1 MASKS
6 GAARAP
12 SPIAVIGLG
21 CRYPGAAS
29 IPELWCNILGSKQQ
43 FRPMPDCRLP
53 MAQYQH
59 ADKSQA
65 DKTYGTQA
73 AVIDGY
79 AFDWAAK
86 RIPKSAYEATDIVHW
101 LALDVAL
108 QMLADAGYD
117 SAKLPRETTQV
128 IVGNT
133 LTGEFTRSNT
143 LRLRWP
149 YVQKSLAKAAAEVGL
164 AATDLDLLSQAMEAR
179 FKSVF
184 APTNEDS
191 LAGGLANTIAGRICN
206 FLNLNGGGFTVD
218 GACSSSLI
226 AIYTAASNL
235 ASGSCDFAIAGGVDV
250 SLDPFELIGFAK
262 TGALTPT
269 QMAVYDQR
277 GNGFIPGEGA
287 GFVALKRLADAQRDG
302 DKIYAVLDG
311 WGMSSDGKGGI
322 TAPTARG
329 QSLALHRAYEMAG
342 IAADELDFIEGHG
355 TGTAVGDK
363 VELLGVV
370 QALKRAGGAP
380 ARAVGMTSFKSIVG
394 HTKAAAGIGAF
405 IKTALALNQRVLP
418 PTAGCELP
426 YALFNDEALSLYPL
440 LRGRR
445 VAADQTLRAGVSA
458 MGFGG
463 INLHVTL
470 RSGQAP
476 LPELA
481 PRIGTEAAL
490 ASKQDSELLC
500 LAAASQAHL
509 FEQTQT
515 LLTQSQGMSL
525 AQLVDLAAQC
535 QRQLQPGA
543 YRLAVVCQ
551 RPEGLQQALTRA
563 LELLAGDLVAG
574 TCHEVAEC
582 GLFLSAS
589 HPKTPVG
596 FMFPGQGSQRVAAAA
611 GLVQRFDWAQAL
623 VAQADAWAAAVGTPG
638 LAQRIWPILDLSP
651 SNTEREQLAEA
662 LKPTAYAQPAI
673 VLVSLIWLEYLR
685 RLGVSPAVCV
695 GHSLGE
701 LSAFYASG
709 AFSAQTLIEL
719 ACLRG
724 QLMAATGAADG
735 ASGAA
740 DASGAMLSLP
750 LDAQASQALIE
761 QLAHPGIL
769 VLANR
774 NSPQQ
779 TVVAGDTEAVEA
791 LAALAASQ
799 GHNSVRLRVS
809 HAFHSPHMAGAAA
822 EFALKAQLPLQPEAQ
837 HCPMISSI
845 DGQAVDAAIDLRHY
859 LAEQIVQPVDFVK
872 ALGQVQQQAG
882 LLLEVGPAG
891 VLGQLAQ
898 QLNPRL
904 AVAAVEA
911 KAQLWQSFNQALAKL
926 FVGGWELD
934 LALLYEQRLVNP
946 FVPAAAMQFIVNPC
960 EREQLGAYSG
970 PQVQGSAAGL
980 VGINADYWQQRGD
993 FIRAVIAADQH
1004 SLSLSSGAVP
1014 TAPAQLLPTA
1024 VPTASALLPSSSNAT
1039 SAALPSV
1046 AAQIFDWASSAT
1058 GFSRD
1063 SLHRKLL
1070 LSDDLNLDSI
1080 KAGDFVGK
1088 IFSHYQLPDVLQP
1101 QAYHNASLG
1110 ELMALVEQHS
1120 AAPLE
1125 TSDALP
1131 DAQALVISLAA
1142 EATGFAASAISP
1154 SQRLLDDLN
1163 LDSIKA
1169 GDLISKSRVAL
1180 GVAEPLAEL
1189 NPMTLSL
1196 GELAAALTAASGA
1209 ALARQPK
1216 PQVAASQLVFA
1227 QLALMTGFAQD
1238 QLSAGMSLADDLNL
1252 DSIKIGSLAA
1262 QLHQQ
1267 LKLGDVPP
1275 APFAADTSVQEVI
1288 NWVASQQAPGR
1299 APAAAPAPAHAS
1311 WVRCFDLQLAAAP
1324 LHTQAAASTPVG
1336 YELGILC
1343 LAADQPRAK
1352 QLAQCLR
1359 HLGHQA
1365 QVLVLGKTLKP
1376 QQQASINHW
1385 LLLPPNTQA
1394 QALAAQLPAALALRA
1409 TFASLSAE
1417 PHISA
1422 ITLVQFQADQA
1433 SDAQSIWYAEGDWH
1447 TAANSAFAA
1456 SLHLERPQ
1464 QQTWVLDLPAA
1475 STDEQIAACLTA
1487 EWRTAKP
1494 YTLAYYDSQA
1504 QRYQASSQLLE
1515 THNLAPRAINWS
1527 AQDWV
1532 LVTGG
1537 AKGITAACALA
1548 FAQHTGCRMLLLGSS
1563 PWSPSAHDTS
1573 EIGQNLAA
1581 FAAAGLTAEY
1591 LACDLANS
1599 SELGRLLAEFEQ
1611 QQGTITGV
1619 IHGAGSNRPRRAEQ
1633 VSAAEAAIEI
1643 APKLGGLLAL
1653 CDYFNGRAPKLM
1665 LAMTSIIGVTGMAGN
1680 AWYAYANDA
1689 CARLLGQFQRQ
1700 HPSCQVAALAY
1711 SVWAELG
1718 MGARMGS
1725 TNHLAKM
1732 GIDAIPPAQGIEAF
1746 MTACLQQLPST
1757 QVVISSRLGGLDT
1770 WPEAQARPLPKACR
1784 FAGKVQQFTPGVER
1798 WCEEQLSLADDLYL
1812 QDHYYKGVYL
1822 FPTVM
1827 GLEAMAQNLA
1837 LVLGL
1842 AELPALQLRNIM
1854 LERPIIVDP
1863 DQGAGIRLH
1872 VYVHPRQPEQPLR
1885 ASAAIYTA
1893 HTQYYKAHFAAD
1905 FILAPPVEPAEAF
1918 SWPAAPLDLLPST
1931 DLYGPLLFQGPLFQR
1946 LEQVWMMDDWQAK
1959 LSIRAAPG
1967 QFFSA
1972 QHSQHFILGDPACR
1986 DVLLQ
1991 SVQLS
1996 EQDSFLPV
2004 NIAQLDI
2011 YCPPLQQPETWQVHS
2026 QIEQRLDN
2034 VRICAVAAQ
2043 DASGRAL
2050 ERLAGYRLKRTAQ
2063 NPQAPKPADWVNP
2076 SLRDQDLLQQAL
2088 ASVCSALELNPPALK
2103 LEFFPQLRLMERSLR
2118 RINELPLISQLVGQ
2132 GLNLSPDDERLHQLH
2147 VHWREDGRPFVS
2159 GVEAAPDISLSH
2171 NSSHCLLIA
2180 GAGPQGCDIED
2191 ISPRSLPQWQQLLG
2205 PAQHALLAELAA
2217 QEALDVAGTRIWSLL
2232 ESAKKCLSTADVE
2245 LHQLGQSGE
2254 GRLFEGRHGER
2265 AHCFISLPIR
2275 FTRSGQKMI
2284 VISVAPQLQQQLTFT
2299 APLRDNQVPEKQAPL
2314 QDNQAPQQH
2323 NKAPQQDNKTPLTAS
2338 GPTKRAFQFKATFKD
2353 TTSLSHGIDFPTFAN
2368 WMGSIRE
2375 LGIAEVGAQLV
2386 ADFASGRWGMV
2397 TNHSDIQIFGAAAC
2411 LDDIEGRVY
2420 ISRRYGSFNSSIDMH
2435 FEWLRLGPEGEEELI
2450 ALSNMATTWVEITGH
2465 GQVEVKPFPA
2475 YLNRFVETY
2484 LPADDGQASTS
2495 PHQFSLRKHTLQQH
2509 QALLGAKLYQAPA
2522 APKVEPELARQVF
2535 YTSNAESNLVGN
2547 IYYANYYHWQNRVLE
2562 RFFQALAP
2570 GLYTQAGCQGE
2581 FVCLRSE
2588 ISHLREAMPF
2598 DAIEVVM
2605 ALQQL
2610 YHQGLQLQ
2618 FDFFKVEANGQRS
2631 KLAHGFYEGLWH
2643 NRSGALASMPKAYL
2657 AALQQLQ
2664 PA

>member
-21 CRYPGAAS
+21 CWYPGAAS
-29 IPELWCNILGSKQQ
+29 IPELWHNILGSKQQ

-59 ADKSQA
+59 ADKSHA

-108 QMLADAGYD
+108 QMLGDAGYD

-149 YVQKSLAKAAAEVGL
+149 YVQKSLVKAAAEVGL
-164 AATDLDLLSQAMEAR
+164 AAADVDLLSQAMEAR

-184 APTNEDS
+184 AATNEDS

-235 ASGSCDFAIAGGVDV
+235 ACGSCDFAIAGGVDV

-329 QSLALHRAYEMAG
+329 QSLALHRAYGMAG

-380 ARAVGMTSFKSIVG
+380 ARGVGMTSFKSIVG

-426 YALFNDEALSLYPL
+426 HALFTDEAISLYPL
-440 LRGRR
+440 LRGRC
-445 VAADQTLRAGVSA
+445 AAPEQTLRAGVSA

-490 ASKQDSELLC
+490 ASKQDSELVC
-500 LAAASQAHL
+500 LAATSQADL
-509 FEQTQT
+509 CAQTQT

-525 AQLVDLAAQC
+525 AQLVDLAARC

-563 LELLAGDLVAG
+563 LELLAGDLLAG

-582 GLFLSAS
+582 GLFLSAA
-589 HPKTPVG
+589 HPKTAVG

-611 GLVQRFDWAQAL
+611 GLVQRFDWAKAL

-638 LAQRIWPILDLSP
+638 LAQRLWPILDLSP

-662 LKPTAYAQPAI
+662 LKSTVYAQPAI
-673 VLVSLIWLEYLR
+673 VLVSLIWLEYLQ

-709 AFSAQTLIEL
+709 AYSAQTLIEL

-724 QLMAATGAADG
+724 QLMAATDAADG
-735 ASGAA
+735 A
-740 DASGAMLSLP
+740 GAMLSLP
-750 LDAQASQALIE
+750 LDAKASQALID

-769 VLANR
+769 VVANR

-779 TVVAGDTEAVEA
+779 TVLAGDTEAVEA
-791 LAALAASQ
+791 LATLAASQ
-799 GHNSVRLRVS
+799 GHTCVRLRVS

-822 EFALKAQLPLQPEAQ
+822 EFARKAQLPIKPEAQ
-837 HCPMISSI
+837 RCPTISSI

-859 LAEQIVQPVDFVK
+859 LAEQIVQPVDFV
-872 ALGQVQQQAG
+872 AAIGQVQQQAG
-882 LLLEVGPAG
+882 LLLEVGPAA

-898 QLNPRL
+898 QLDPTL
-904 AVAAVEA
+904 AVAALEA
-911 KAQLWQSFNQALAKL
+911 KAQSWQSFNQALAKL
-926 FVGGWELD
+926 FVRGWALD

-960 EREQLGAYSG
+960 EREQLSAYSG
-970 PQVQGSAAGL
+970 PQVQGTAVALAG
-980 VGINADYWQQRGD
+980 IHADYWQQRGD

-1004 SLSLSSGAVP
+1004 SLSLTRGALPP
-1014 TAPAQLLPTA
+1014 TSTRLLTDKQSASEPAVRFNTQPPYAQTT
-1024 VPTASALLPSSSNAT
+1024 PGT
-1039 SAALPSV
+1039 LPSV
-1046 AAQIFDWASSAT
+1046 ADLLFDWASSAT
-1058 GFSRD
+1058 GFSRA
-1063 SLHRKLL
+1063 SLHRELL

-1080 KAGDFVGK
+1080 KAGDFVGR

-1120 AAPLE
+1120 PAPLE
-1125 TSDALP
+1125 TSDSLP

-1142 EATGFAASAISP
+1142 EATGFAASAISLE
-1154 SQRLLDDLN
+1154 QRLLDDLN

-1169 GDLISKSRVAL
+1169 GDLISKSRLAL

-1189 NPMTLSL
+1189 NPVTLSL
-1196 GELAAALTAASGA
+1196 GELAAALTAASSA
-1209 ALARQPK
+1209 AGTGQAK
-1216 PQVAASQLVFA
+1216 PQVAASQMVFA

-1238 QLSAGMSLADDLNL
+1238 QLSADMCLADDLNL

-1262 QLHQQ
+1262 QLREQ
-1267 LKLGDVPP
+1267 LSLGDVPA

-1299 APAAAPAPAHAS
+1299 APAAAPAPAPAHAS

-1324 LHTQAAASTPVG
+1324 LRTLDEASPSAG
-1336 YELGILC
+1336 YVLGILC

-1359 HLGHQA
+1359 RLGHQA
-1365 QVLVLGKTLKP
+1365 EILVLGKTLKP
-1376 QQQASINHW
+1376 QQQALINHW
-1385 LLLPPNTQA
+1385 LLLPPNTPA
-1394 QALAAQLPAALALRA
+1394 TVSGAELPAALALRA

-1417 PHISA
+1417 QQVGAIS
-1422 ITLVQFQADQA
+1422 LVQFQAEQA
-1433 SDAQSIWYAEGDWH
+1433 SDALGTWYTEGDWH

-1464 QQTWVLDLPAA
+1464 QQTWVLDLPAV
-1475 STDEQIAACLTA
+1475 STEEQIAAWLNA
-1487 EWRTAKP
+1487 EWRSAKP
-1494 YTLAYYDSQA
+1494 YTLAYYDTQA
-1504 QRYQASSQLLE
+1504 QRYQASSQLLD
-1515 THNLAPRAINWS
+1515 THNLAPRALSWS

-1548 FAQHTGCRMLLLGSS
+1548 FAQHTRCRMLLLGSS
-1563 PWSPSAHDTS
+1563 AWSPSAHDTS

-1581 FAAAGLTAEY
+1581 FASAGLTAEY

-1599 SELGRLLAEFEQ
+1599 SELGRLLAAFEQ
-1611 QQGTITGV
+1611 QHGTITGV

-1653 CDYFNGRAPKLM
+1653 CDYFSGRAPKLM

-1732 GIDAIPPAQGIEAF
+1732 GIDAIPPALGIEAF

-1770 WPEAQARPLPKACR
+1770 WPEAQAGAQPVASR
-1784 FAGKVQQFTPGVER
+1784 FAGQVQQFTPGVER
-1798 WCEEQLSLADDLYL
+1798 WCEVQLSLADDLYL
-1812 QDHYYKGVYL
+1812 QDHYYRGVYL

-1842 AELPALQLRNIM
+1842 AELPALQLHNIM

-1863 DQGAGIRLH
+1863 DQGANIRLH

-1905 FILAPPVEPAEAF
+1905 FVLAPPVVGAEAF
-1918 SWPAAPLDLLPST
+1918 SWPAAPLDLVPSS

-1959 LSIRAAPG
+1959 LSIRATAG

-2004 NIAQLDI
+2004 NIARLDI
-2011 YCPPLQQPETWQVHS
+2011 YCPPQQQPESWQVHS

-2043 DASGRAL
+2043 DANGQAL
-2050 ERLAGYRLKRTAQ
+2050 ERLTGYRLKRTAQ

-2076 SLRDQDLLQQAL
+2076 SLRDQDLLQRAL
-2088 ASVCSALELNPPALK
+2088 ASVCSALQLNPPALK
-2103 LEFFPQLRLMERSLR
+2103 LEFFPQLSLMERSLR
-2118 RINELPLISQLVGQ
+2118 RINELPLISELISQLVGQ
-2132 GLNLSPDDERLHQLH
+2132 GLNLSADDERLQKLH

-2159 GVEAAPDISLSH
+2159 GLDAAPDISLSH
-2171 NSSHCLLIA
+2171 NSSHCLVIA

-2217 QEALDVAGTRIWSLL
+2217 DEALDVAGTRIWSLL
-2232 ESAKKCLSTADVE
+2232 ESAKKSLSTADVQ
-2245 LHQLGQSGE
+2245 LRQLGQSGE
-2254 GRLFEGRHGER
+2254 GRLFEARHGEQVQ
-2265 AHCFISLPIR
+2265 CFISLPMR
-2275 FTRSGQKMI
+2275 FTRSGHKMI

-2299 APLRDNQVPEKQAPL
+2299 APLRDNQTL
-2314 QDNQAPQQH
+2314 QQDSQTLQQEGQT
-2323 NKAPQQDNKTPLTAS
+2323 PQQDNKAPSLAS

-2484 LPADDGQASTS
+2484 LPADDAQASTA
-2495 PHQFSLRKHTLQQH
+2495 PHHFSLRKHTLQQH

-2643 NRSGALASMPKAYL
+2643 TKTGTLASMPKAYL

>member
-6 GAARAP
+6 GGTQKT

-21 CRYPGAAS
+21 CWYPGAAS
-29 IPELWCNILGSKQQ
+29 VPELWRNILGGKQQ

-53 MAQYQH
+53 MAEYQH
-59 ADKSQA
+59 GDKNQP

-79 AFDWAAK
+79 VFDWAAK
-86 RIPKSAYEATDIVHW
+86 RIPKSAYEACDIVHW

-108 QMLADAGYD
+108 QMLGDAGYSSD
-117 SAKLPRETTQV
+117 KLPRETTQV

-149 YVQKSLAKAAAEVGL
+149 YVQKSLARAAAEVGL
-164 AATDLDLLSQAMEAR
+164 PPADCDLLSQAMEAR

-184 APTNEDS
+184 AQTNEDS

-226 AIYTAASNL
+226 AIYTAACNL

-329 QSLALHRAYEMAG
+329 QSLALNRAYEMAG
-342 IAADELDFIEGHG
+342 IKAAELNFIEGHG

-363 VELLGVV
+363 TELLGVV
-370 QALKRAGGAP
+370 QALQQAGGAP
-380 ARAVGMTSFKSIVG
+380 ARSVGMTSFKSIVG

-418 PTAGCELP
+418 PTAGCEQP
-426 YALFNDEALSLYPL
+426 HALFNEEALSLYPL

-445 VAADQTLRAGVSA
+445 VAEEQNLRAGVSA

-476 LPELA
+476 LAELA
-481 PRIGTEAAL
+481 PDIGTDAAL

-500 LAAASQAHL
+500 LAASSQAQL
-509 FEQTQT
+509 VEQAQT
-515 LLTQSQGMSL
+515 LLTLSQGMSL
-525 AQLVDLAAQC
+525 AQLVDLAAHC
-535 QRQLQPGA
+535 QQQLKPGA

-551 RPEGLQQALTRA
+551 RPEGLQQALKKA
-563 LELLAGDLVAG
+563 LALLAVALPPG
-574 TCHEVAEC
+574 SCHEEVDT
-582 GLFLSAS
+582 GLFLSAE
-589 HPKTPVG
+589 HPQVPVA
-596 FMFPGQGSQRVAAAA
+596 FMFPGQGSQRIAAAA
-611 GLVQRFDWAQAL
+611 GLVQRFAWAQAL
-623 VAQADAWAAAVGTPG
+623 VAQADEWAAAAGTPG
-638 LAQRIWPILDLSP
+638 LAKCIWPTLDLFP
-651 SNTEREQLAEA
+651 STRERDQLAEK

-685 RLGVSPAVCV
+685 RLGVSPSVCV

-701 LSAFYASG
+701 LTAFYASG

-724 QLMAATGAADG
+724 QMMAAAGEATGNT
-735 ASGAA
+735 
-740 DASGAMLSLP
+740 GAMLSLP
-750 LDAQASQALIE
+750 LDAKSSQLLIDR
-761 QLAHPGIL
+761 LANAGML
-769 VLANR
+769 VIANR

-779 TVVAGDTEAVEA
+779 TVVAGDLEAIAALEA
-791 LAALAASQ
+791 LAISEGLNSQ
-799 GHNSVRLRVS
+799 RLRVS
-809 HAFHSPHMAGAAA
+809 HAFHSPLMANASA
-822 EFALKAQLPLQPEAQ
+822 EFARRAQLPPHPEALN
-837 HCPMISSI
+837 CTLISSI
-845 DGQAVDAAIDLRHY
+845 DGQAINPQQPLLQY
-859 LAEQIVQPVDFVK
+859 FAEQIVQPVDFVS
-872 ALGQVQQQAG
+872 ALSRLQHSAG
-882 LLLEVGPAG
+882 LLVEVGPAA

-898 QLNPRL
+898 QCNPTV
-904 AVAAVEA
+904 AVTALEA
-911 KAQLWQSFNQALAKL
+911 KAQFWQSCNQTMAKL
-926 FVGGWELD
+926 YVRGWQLELG
-934 LALLYEQRLVNP
+934 LLYQQRLINP
-946 FVPAAAMQFIVNPC
+946 FVPASAMHFIVNPC
-960 EREQLGAYSG
+960 EREQQAAYTG
-970 PQVQGSAAGL
+970 PQLQRASSGL
-980 VGINADYWQQRGD
+980 ADLDPDYWQQRGA

-1004 SLSLSSGAVP
+1004 SLHL
-1014 TAPAQLLPTA
+1014 
-1024 VPTASALLPSSSNAT
+1024 ASASMKSTGALLPRPET
-1039 SAALPSV
+1039 SAAAAQPIAPAVPSAAVPSV
-1046 AAQIFDWASSAT
+1046 ATQVLDWASSAT

-1063 SLHRKLL
+1063 SLHRELL

-1080 KAGDFVGK
+1080 KAGDFVST
-1088 IFSHYQLPDVLQP
+1088 IFSHYQLPSSFSAA
-1101 QAYHNASLG
+1101 AYHNASLG
-1110 ELMALVEQHS
+1110 ELIALVEQNS
-1120 AAPLE
+1120 PLQAE
-1125 TSDALP
+1125 PSDVP
-1131 DAQALVISLAA
+1131 SDVIDAQALVVALAA
-1142 EATGFAASAISP
+1142 EATGFATSAISLE
-1154 SQRLLDDLN
+1154 QRLLDDLN

-1169 GDLISKSRVAL
+1169 GDLISKSRLAM
-1180 GVAEPLAEL
+1180 GVNESLPEL

-1196 GELAAALTAASGA
+1196 GELAAALTAARPRSHA
-1209 ALARQPK
+1209 H
-1216 PQVAASQLVFA
+1216 AASALSKTSARELVLA
-1227 QLALMTGFAQD
+1227 QLALMTGFAQE
-1238 QLSAGMSLADDLNL
+1238 QLTPDMGLADDLNL

-1267 LKLGDVPP
+1267 LQLGDQPP
-1275 APFAADTSVQEVI
+1275 ALFGADTSVQEVI
-1288 NWVASQQAPGR
+1288 AWVTQQQRR
-1299 APAAAPAPAHAS
+1299 APEAAPTAPAQAS
-1311 WVRCFDLQLAAAP
+1311 WVRCFDVQLQLAPIGVEVAGAQ
-1324 LHTQAAASTPVG
+1324 TA
-1336 YELGILC
+1336 YDIGILC
-1343 LAADQPRAK
+1343 VAEDQPRGK
-1352 QLAQCLR
+1352 FLAQRLR
-1359 HLGHQA
+1359 RLGHQA
-1365 QVLVLGKTLKP
+1365 QVLTVGQTLKP
-1376 QQQASINHW
+1376 QRQALINHW
-1385 LLLPPNTQA
+1385 LLLPPNRPASSGIGTE
-1394 QALAAQLPAALALRA
+1394 LSAAVALRA
-1409 TFASLSAE
+1409 AFASLSAK
-1417 PHISA
+1417 PQVRAIS
-1422 ITLVQFQADQA
+1422 LLQFQLGDGV
-1433 SDAQSIWYAEGDWH
+1433 EGDWQS
-1447 TAANSAFAA
+1447 AANSAFGA
-1456 SLHLERPQ
+1456 SMHLERPHQ
-1464 QQTWVLDLPAA
+1464 QVWVLDVPA
-1475 STDEQIAACLTA
+1475 SSSEEQISGWLTA
-1487 EWRTAKP
+1487 EWRVDKP
-1494 YTLAYYDSQA
+1494 YTQAYYDTQGR
-1504 QRYQASSQLLE
+1504 RYQPSSHVLETQLLPE
-1515 THNLAPRAINWS
+1515 RDISWS

-1548 FAQHTGCRMLLLGSS
+1548 FAKQTGCRMLLLGSS
-1563 PWSPSAHDTS
+1563 PWSPSAADKSAQS
-1573 EIGQNLAA
+1573 EIGETMAA
-1581 FAAAGLTAEY
+1581 YAAAGLTAEY
-1591 LACDLANS
+1591 LACNLADS
-1599 SELGRLLAEFEQ
+1599 AALGHLLAQFEKQ
-1611 QQGTITGV
+1611 HGAITGV

-1633 VSAAEAAIEI
+1633 VTAAAAEEEI
-1643 APKLGGLLAL
+1643 APKLQGLLTL
-1653 CDYFNGRAPKLM
+1653 CHYFNGRPPKLM

-1700 HPSCQVAALAY
+1700 HPGCQVAALAY
-1711 SVWAELG
+1711 SVWAQLG

-1725 TNHLAKM
+1725 TDHLAKM
-1732 GIDAIPPAQGIEAF
+1732 GINAIAPDLGVEAF
-1746 MTACLQQLPST
+1746 MAACLRQLPQT

-1770 WPEAQARPLPKACR
+1770 WPAAPASPMPAARR
-1784 FAGKVQQFTPGVER
+1784 FLGEVRQFTPGVER
-1798 WCEEQLSLADDLYL
+1798 WSDVQLSLADDLYL
-1812 QDHYYKGVYL
+1812 QDHFYKGVYL

-1842 AELPALQLRNIM
+1842 TELPALQLQDVM

-1863 DQGAGIRLH
+1863 TQGAGIRLH
-1872 VYVHPRQPEQPLR
+1872 VYVHPRSQADQPLKV
-1885 ASAAIYTA
+1885 SAAIYTA
-1893 HTQYYKAHFAAD
+1893 HTQYHKPHFSAD
-1905 FILAPPVEPAEAF
+1905 FVLASPTPPAAPF
-1918 SWPAAPLDLLPST
+1918 SWPAAPLDLVPSA

-1946 LEQVWMMDDWQAK
+1946 LDQVWSMDDWQAK
-1959 LSIRAAPG
+1959 MSIKAAPG

-1972 QHSQHFILGDPACR
+1972 DHSQDFILGDPACR

-2011 YCPPLQQPETWQVHS
+2011 YRAPHTQPDLWQVHS

-2034 VRICAVAAQ
+2034 VRLCAVAAQ
-2043 DASGRAL
+2043 SASGEAL
-2050 ERLAGYRLKRTAQ
+2050 ERIQGYRLKRTAQ

-2076 SLRDQDLLQQAL
+2076 SRRDQDLLQLTLEPLCTAL
-2088 ASVCSALELNPPALK
+2088 NISLPAVR
-2103 LEFFPQLRLMERSLR
+2103 LEFFPQLSHLERGLR
-2118 RINELPLISQLVGQ
+2118 RINELPLISELVCQ
-2132 GLNLSPDDERLHQLH
+2132 RLNLSAQDEAAQKLQ
-2147 VHWREDGRPFVS
+2147 VNWRDDGRPFIS
-2159 GVEAAPDISLSH
+2159 GLEEAPDISISH

-2180 GAGPQGCDIED
+2180 GEEPQGCDIED
-2191 ISPRSLPQWQQLLG
+2191 VSPRSQLQWQQLLG
-2205 PAQHALLAELAA
+2205 PAQQSLLATLAA
-2217 QEALDVAGTRIWSLL
+2217 EEPLDVAGTRIWSLL
-2232 ESAKKCLSTADVE
+2232 EGAKKCLGTTHV
-2245 LHQLGQSGE
+2245 LLRQLGQSGDC
-2254 GRLFEGRHGER
+2254 RLFEASHSELVQW
-2265 AHCFISLPIR
+2265 FISLPIS
-2275 FTRSGQKMI
+2275 FTRPGRKMI
-2284 VISVAPQLQQQLTFT
+2284 VISVQTQLQKKPAHSPEDVLPPTLL
-2299 APLRDNQVPEKQAPL
+2299 APLLEINSHSLGNAT
-2314 QDNQAPQQH
+2314 QH
-2323 NKAPQQDNKTPLTAS
+2323 PDKAPPLAT
-2338 GPTKRAFQFKATFKD
+2338 GPTKRAFKFKATFKD

-2397 TNHSDIQIFGAAAC
+2397 TNHSDIQVFGAAAC

-2420 ISRRYGSFNSSIDMH
+2420 ISRRYGTFNSSIDMH
-2435 FEWLRLGPEGEEELI
+2435 FEWLRLGADGEEELI

-2465 GQVEVKPFPA
+2465 GLVVVKPFPP
-2475 YLNRFVETY
+2475 YLARFVEDY
-2484 LPADDGQASTS
+2484 LPPETSDADLHAYSQ
-2495 PHQFSLRKHTLQQH
+2495 RKHLLQKYRE
-2509 QALLGAKLYQAPA
+2509 ALGEELYQAPA

-2610 YHQGLQLQ
+2610 YSCGLRLQ
-2618 FDFFKVEANGQRS
+2618 FDFFKVEPNGQRN
-2631 KLAHGFYEGLWH
+2631 KLAHGFYEGVWH
-2643 NRSGALASMPKAYL
+2643 SKSGSLATMPKAYL
-2657 AALQQLQ
+2657 KALQQLE